1 MAEFTTMET
10 TSSGRLVEL
19 AITAKAPRRSAA
31 KVDRLS
37 DFLLKTGGQ
46 ECWGRV
52 GPSMSRQE
60 PVEGEPPVTERGGEE
75 RDRNLEATIRQ
86 RSQANAVR
94 VFAVNDCGECRCW
107 CLAPPHAEAWPQ
119 PRRRC

>member
-1 MAEFTTMET
+1 MET

-60 PVEGEPPVTERGGEE
+60 PVEGEPPVTEHGGEE

-107 CLAPPHAEAWPQ
+107 RLAPPHAEAWPQ